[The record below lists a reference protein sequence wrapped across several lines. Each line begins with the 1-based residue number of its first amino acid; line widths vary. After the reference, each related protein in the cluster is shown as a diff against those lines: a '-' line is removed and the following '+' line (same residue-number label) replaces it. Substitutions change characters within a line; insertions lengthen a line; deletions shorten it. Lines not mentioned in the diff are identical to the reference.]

1 MRNGEQERVRLEDHL
16 CATWRDV
23 VRPVNQIIGASIIDD
38 WPVQRGRENREVVPA
53 DIIDWEGGQLKSPLN
68 D

>member
-1 MRNGEQERVRLEDHL
+1 MRHGV
-16 CATWRDV
+16 TF